1 MGDNSTSTESIRTPS
16 TSSTTTPD
24 PRKKKKKED
33 FVFGK
38 ILGEGSYST
47 VVLAKEVANEREYAI
62 KILNKQHIIR
72 EKKVPQVLFCCIF
85 MDSLIFCVWGV
96 LWGFKRNTANWYSWY
111 SQSNY
116 STIIKLSI
124 MGRCSPNS
132 SNFSYRRERITCCSL
147 PWIPGV
153 TGPSLPT
160 YFAHSIHWWSLGAWI
175 INRLD

>member
-72 EKKVPQVLFCCIF
+72 EKKVPQVLYIYLVLFSWILSSCVFCE
-85 MDSLIFCVWGV
+85 D
-96 LWGFKRNTANWYSWY
+96 
-111 SQSNY
+111 
-116 STIIKLSI
+116 
-124 MGRCSPNS
+124 
-132 SNFSYRRERITCCSL
+132 
-147 PWIPGV
+147 
-153 TGPSLPT
+153 
-160 YFAHSIHWWSLGAWI
+160 
-175 INRLD
+175 